1 LPFNKFI
8 PAYHHHFGRQCRV
21 ADYGFTKLIELFE
34 AIPTTIE
41 ITEDVDGERILQLTD
56 SERLKVVGDHIA
68 FLIKH
73 HSVTS
78 KRPNGHQSIKLKE
91 LPHMYLRQYGY
102 ALRPENFGECTLEGI
117 IEKLST
123 TLRLDSTVQSD
134 DDEEQP
140 ETSVRL
146 IDRSFIKILSNRV
159 REILADE
166 GKLTLKELQERF
178 KDIYEEEIDEDQ
190 LKTDLND
197 LVTVTEEELSEDSEE
212 KELQVQLVPLQ
223 LCGIRIQN
231 LLKSQADKMLMS
243 EFEAAFAEKY
253 STALCPGQY
262 GYPGLSNLVA
272 AFPDTLAIRGRG
284 TKKLICYM
292 REGRKSFSNGTS
304 SRPLNN
310 SMNSNSS
317 YGSDLFGAFRP
328 NPRAA
333 TYVAP
338 KHLPPQKQYE
348 QRSGMASSN
357 GYGYRSVS
365 NNSWMPSNRAMQ
377 APRSRPIPQMRFTQ
391 PPPNFSG
398 LGFGGSSGPGC
409 GGGDFW
415 DELAKFGIF
424 PNSTSA
430 LGTSTSARSFNYP
443 TQHSNN
449 GGRQSPNTAFGSPPI
464 SSPSFLNG
472 NTTSML
478 PTPHSPSPLL
488 QNRVASTHFA
498 FPPIW
503 SGASQGQQNGT
514 NSQAYRRNEP

>member
-1 LPFNKFI
+1 
-8 PAYHHHFGRQCRV
+8 
-21 ADYGFTKLIELFE
+21 
-34 AIPTTIE
+34 
-41 ITEDVDGERILQLTD
+41 
-56 SERLKVVGDHIA
+56 
-68 FLIKH
+68 
-73 HSVTS
+73 
-78 KRPNGHQSIKLKE
+78 
-91 LPHMYLRQYGY
+91 
-102 ALRPENFGECTLEGI
+102 
-117 IEKLST
+117 
-123 TLRLDSTVQSD
+123 LDNTVQSD
-134 DDEEQP
+134 GDAEEP

-159 REILADE
+159 REIMADE
-166 GKLTLKELQERF
+166 GKLSLNELQERF
-178 KDIYEEEIDEDQ
+178 KDIYEEEIEEDQ

-197 LVTVTEEELSEDSEE
+197 LVTVTEEEIAEDLRTEDSEE
-212 KELQVQLVPLQ
+212 KETQVQLVPLQ

-253 STALCPGQY
+253 SLPLCPGQY

-284 TKKLICYM
+284 TKKLICYL
-292 REGRKSFSNGTS
+292 RDGRKSFSNGNGTS

-310 SMNSNSS
+310 SMNSSTSS
-317 YGSDLFGAFRP
+317 YGSDLFGASYNRP

-338 KHLPPQKQYE
+338 KHLPPQKQYD

-391 PPPNFSG
+391 PPPNFSSG

-430 LGTSTSARSFNYP
+430 LGTSTSARSFNQYP
-443 TQHSNN
+443 SNN
-449 GGRQSPNTAFGSPPI
+449 GRQSPNTAFGSPPI

-472 NTTSML
+472 NPTSML

-503 SGASQGQQNGT
+503 SGSSQGQQNGN